1 MKIKRILKEFSLKEF
16 NEKDIKKTNEDF
28 VKAIFEYEKE
38 FGGQYSIF
46 GKNFTLSTVRSRVR
60 KESSEW
66 DDIDDVLVVTYGD
79 TKSDFFWT
87 FEFKSPTDKVDVSF
101 AGD

>member
-1 MKIKRILKEFSLKEF
+1 MNTVADSRIFKIKRNLADAGF
-16 NEKDIKKTNEDF
+16 NELQAEKF
-28 VKAIFEYEKE
+28 FEYEKE

-66 DDIDDVLVVTYGD
+66 DDGSLVITYGD

-87 FEFKSPTDKVDVSF
+87 FKFNSPTNKVDVYF

>member
-1 MKIKRILKEFSLKEF
+1 MKIKRVLKEFSLKEF
-16 NEKDIKKTNEDF
+16 NEKDLRRTKEDF

-66 DDIDDVLVVTYGD
+66 DYDSLVITYGD

-87 FEFKSPTDKVDVSF
+87 FKFKSPTDKVDVYF

>member
-1 MKIKRILKEFSLKEF
+1 MKIKRILKEFSLNSF

-28 VKAIFEYEKE
+28 VKAIFYEKE

-79 TKSDFFWT
+79 TKSDFFLD
-87 FEFKSPTDKVDVSF
+87 F
-101 AGD
+101 

>member
-16 NEKDIKKTNEDF
+16 NERDLRKTKEDF

-46 GKNFTLSTVRSRVR
+46 GENFTLSTVRSRVR

-66 DDIDDVLVVTYGD
+66 EDGSLVITYGD

-87 FEFKSPTDKVDVSF
+87 FKFKSPTDKVDVYF

>member
-1 MKIKRILKEFSLKEF
+1 MKIKRILKEFSLKGF
-16 NEKDIKKTNEDF
+16 NERDLRKTKEDF

-38 FGGQYSIF
+38 FGGKYSIF
-46 GKNFTLSTVRSRVR
+46 GENFTLSTVRSRVR

-66 DDIDDVLVVTYGD
+66 DDIDNVLVITYGD

-87 FEFKSPTDKVDVSF
+87 FKFKSPTDKVDVYF

>member
-1 MKIKRILKEFSLKEF
+1 MKKIL
-16 NEKDIKKTNEDF
+16 KKTNEDF

-46 GKNFTLSTVRSRVR
+46 GKNFTLSIVRSRVR

-87 FEFKSPTDKVDVSF
+87 FEFKSPTDKVDVSY